1 MYLRHTTVRKNGK
14 THSYWRLV
22 RSVRRG
28 RRVVQETVA
37 QLGELDGQ
45 GRARAGALALRI
57 TGREEQYELF
67 EAPAGRSEPVAV
79 RLGHIRLE
87 RARRFGDVWLGWRLW
102 RALALDRFCEDRL
115 VEGRERA
122 PWPAIAAILVIARL
136 CEPASELHIAE
147 DWYRRT
153 ALDDLLGVP
162 AERVNDD
169 RLYRALD
176 RLLPHKQA
184 LETHLKERLG
194 ALFDLD
200 YELLLY
206 DVTSTY
212 FEGQAEANGLARRGY
227 SRDHRGDCKQVC
239 IGLVVT
245 RDGVPLG
252 YEVFA
257 GNRTDVT
264 TVEEIVTTM
273 ERRYG
278 QARRVWVM
286 DRGMASAENIA
297 WLRGSQRRYLIGAS
311 KSELKKFAGPL
322 ADRRDWRQV
331 RDGVEA
337 KVCAG
342 PDGSETFLLVRS
354 AERQQKE
361 QAMHT
366 RFCERIETALA
377 SLQRRIERAQKP
389 IDRGAAE
396 RQIGRLLGR
405 NSRAA
410 ARYAIRLVDDQ
421 ILPAGLRLEWSRR
434 AEWDDW
440 SRHSEGCYVLRT
452 NLRDWSS
459 EALWRTYIQ
468 LSEAEAAFRINK
480 SELSIRPIWHQRE
493 DRVQAHILVC
503 FLAYVLWKTLEQW
516 QSRAGL
522 GNSPRTLLQEL
533 AAITSTD
540 VILPTASPGREL
552 RLRCVVRPDRAQAV
566 LLERLGLRLPER
578 LRMPTAARQISAN
591 PGQSGQI
598 SGQAWVGSS
607 GGGPDEVCEVWDFG
621 SWDTK
626 SRADVIIEGQF
637 EFHAGLG
644 EAEHDVAGVAAFV
657 ADGSAGDFSFGD
669 EGADIVFARVGVE
682 RNFWRSRTRKRWSLL
697 R

>member
-1 MYLRHTTVRKNGK
+1 M
-14 THSYWRLV
+14 
-22 RSVRRG
+22 
-28 RRVVQETVA
+28 
-37 QLGELDGQ
+37 
-45 GRARAGALALRI
+45 
-57 TGREEQYELF
+57 
-67 EAPAGRSEPVAV
+67 
-79 RLGHIRLE
+79 
-87 RARRFGDVWLGWRLW
+87 
-102 RALALDRFCEDRL
+102 
-115 VEGRERA
+115 
-122 PWPAIAAILVIARL
+122 
-136 CEPASELHIAE
+136 
-147 DWYRRT
+147 
-153 ALDDLLGVP
+153 
-162 AERVNDD
+162 
-169 RLYRALD
+169 
-176 RLLPHKQA
+176 
-184 LETHLKERLG
+184 
-194 ALFDLD
+194 
-200 YELLLY
+200 
-206 DVTSTY
+206 TSTY
-212 FEGQAEANGLARRGY
+212 FEGQAEGNGLARRGY

-273 ERRYG
+273 ERSSG

-297 WLRGSQRRYLIGAS
+297 WLRASQRRYLIGAS
-311 KSELKKFAGPL
+311 KSELKRFAGPL
-322 ADRRDWRQV
+322 ADRQDWRQV

-361 QAMHT
+361 EAMHA

-421 ILPAGLRLEWSRR
+421 ILPAGVRLEWSKR

-468 LSEAEAAFRINK
+468 LSEAEAAFRIHK
-480 SELSIRPIWHQRE
+480 SELLIRPIWHQRE
-493 DRVQAHILVC
+493 DRVLAHILVC

-540 VILPTASPGREL
+540 VILPTAAPPGREL

-578 LRMPTAARQISAN
+578 LRMPRAAR
-591 PGQSGQI
+591 
-598 SGQAWVGSS
+598 
-607 GGGPDEVCEVWDFG
+607 
-621 SWDTK
+621 TM
-626 SRADVIIEGQF
+626 
-637 EFHAGLG
+637 
-644 EAEHDVAGVAAFV
+644 
-657 ADGSAGDFSFGD
+657 
-669 EGADIVFARVGVE
+669 
-682 RNFWRSRTRKRWSLL
+682 
-697 R
+697 